1 MYNFEVW
8 TRTSLDNPGSEVKT
22 EKERSN
28 HRLRLCRKRK
38 SQRVCPPGV
47 SRRSDGSCHML
58 LRSKGRR
65 GLTSRL
71 DQSETVDDFDRGMKQ
86 WE

>member
-1 MYNFEVW
+1 M
-8 TRTSLDNPGSEVKT
+8 DNLGSEVKT
-22 EKERSN
+22 EKERWN
-28 HRLRLCRKRK
+28 QRLRLCRKRE
-38 SQRVCPPGV
+38 SQSVCPPSV

-58 LRSKGRR
+58 LRSRGRR

-71 DQSETVDDFDRGMKQ
+71 DQSETVGDFDRRVKH